1 MNNEEK
7 ILELMQQISKS
18 QNDIMS
24 KFYMMELFQT
34 STNKTLENL
43 NMQQNDMK
51 ESLAELNTRTRN
63 IEDRVTKV
71 EVVQENKVTPQL
83 GLLFEGQKTI
93 QDQIARLSVV
103 DALQADVSTLKSAV
117 KYLSSELEKIKQA
130 M

>member
-7 ILELMQQISKS
+7 ISALMEQISKS
-18 QNDIMS
+18 QNDI
-24 KFYMMELFQT
+24 
-34 STNKTLENL
+34 
-43 NMQQNDMK
+43 K
-51 ESLAELNTRTRN
+51 ESLAELITRTRN

-71 EVVQENKVTPQL
+71 EVVQENKVAPQF